1 LPDDWQLKCLAGKGN
16 YCLYQGD
23 LSVDTN
29 EKAAVWLLQKVFN
42 EIKLPFVI
50 AGKNPSKK
58 LIRLAHAH
66 NHTCIVANPGDKEMQ
81 DMISK
86 AHINILPSYSST
98 GIKLKLLNAL
108 FNGRYCLV
116 NNATVEGSELDSLCL
131 KAGNAETFKKMITE
145 LHLQSFTSDNV
156 EQRKALLRSLFNNEA
171 NAKQQVKWIWGE

>member
-1 LPDDWQLKCLAGKGN
+1 
-16 YCLYQGD
+16 
-23 LSVDTN
+23 
-29 EKAAVWLLQKVFN
+29 
-42 EIKLPFVI
+42 
-50 AGKNPSKK
+50 
-58 LIRLAHAH
+58 RLAHAH

-145 LHLQSFTSDNV
+145 LHVQSFTSDNI
-156 EQRKALLRSLFNNEA
+156 EQRKALLRS
-171 NAKQQVKWIWGE
+171 